1 MIPQLEVQIT
11 ADTGAAEAGLGRLQ
25 KAMSGLDKAT
35 EQYQRELNDVRAALA
50 AGLTTQDAASKAV
63 QEAERNYRDATAA
76 AAKYAGATTS
86 FTRKGVGD
94 MKALGTA
101 TQTSSHHT
109 ANLAAQFNDI
119 GMMMASGQSPFLLA
133 MQQGTQVSQVLN
145 TMGGR
150 TQILKGLASG
160 FMSVVNPVSLVTL
173 GVIAGGAALFQW
185 GMSALSAGE
194 EAYDFGNELDA
205 LNDVMYGAEEVT
217 EVLGM
222 SVDELVKKYGEAAR
236 MTRQFAV
243 AQAELKASQAEA
255 RLADQLG
262 RVSGELERFTGKLT
276 EAQRAQ
282 ASMNSAFADTTFA
295 DYEMAIRRIRDELGV
310 SGNQA
315 QILERRFKDL
325 AVAGDFESQKTAL
338 EGVLSTLEEMEIP
351 LKELPPELQ
360 LAIDEMITLARETDA
375 AKTAMDNLAASA
387 RDVSTGVPLFLQG
400 FSGEELLPPSARPEK
415 DNRRRGRR
423 GGRRRPEGN
432 PELEA
437 LVESLKTERE
447 IVEEWRQEG
456 LELLSEANE
465 KELEALGGHAEAKLR
480 LEEEYQERLNRI
492 KEMGQK
498 ADLQTV
504 LSGGAEILGALGA
517 FNEKALKTSQAFA
530 AAEAFVST
538 MKGAAKELEKGTFG
552 FATAA
557 AVIAKGL
564 GFVAAIQGVTSSSSG
579 AVSGVGGAGGAAA
592 GGAQAQPSVQTQ
604 RVDLNI
610 VGGTDR
616 DRLVARE
623 VISVLNSAQRDGFR
637 LDPRLIGV

>member
-25 KAMSGLDKAT
+25 KAMSGLDRAT

-50 AGLTTQDAASKAV
+50 AGLTTQEAASRAV

-150 TQILKGLASG
+150 TQILKSLASG
-160 FMSVVNPVSLVTL
+160 FMSVVNPVSLLTI

-185 GMSALSAGE
+185 GMSALSASE
-194 EAYDFGNELDA
+194 DA
-205 LNDVMYGAEEVT
+205 DTLGKKMEEVT
-217 EVLGM
+217 EKSRDLAE
-222 SVDELVKKYGEAAR
+222 EL
-236 MTRQFAV
+236 
-243 AQAELKASQAEA
+243 
-255 RLADQLG
+255 
-262 RVSGELERFTGKLT
+262 
-276 EAQRAQ
+276 RAL
-282 ASMNSAFADTTFA
+282 
-295 DYEMAIRRIRDELGV
+295 RLGV
-310 SGNQA
+310 SAEELTLMDAIARQSQEVLDAERRLATARGRSKKGARDQLNAERERLAELEKQLA
-315 QILERRFKDL
+315 TYRGQVREKQTLTKEARALADAERAVWSTSQEVSKEAERLVKEIGMAATRALVLADVDITSPISSAAKEAALLAARLGTSLER
-325 AVAGDFESQKTAL
+325 AQQIQSMSVVE
-338 EGVLSTLEEMEIP
+338 
-351 LKELPPELQ
+351 
-360 LAIDEMITLARETDA
+360 
-375 AKTAMDNLAASA
+375 AMGRNMPGGL
-387 RDVSTGVPLFLQG
+387 GGP
-400 FSGEELLPPSARPEK
+400 SGPGGLLPQDPNAEFPSGGTIVNPSMST
-415 DNRRRGRR
+415 RGSR
-423 GGRRRPEGN
+423 GGAGGGVRGN

-437 LVESLKTERE
+437 LVEGLKTERE

-517 FNEKALKTSQAFA
+517 FNEKALKMSQAFA

-579 AVSGVGGAGGAAA
+579 AVSGVGGASGAAA